1 MVCFC
6 ELYFETNWC
15 LGPDMGTPE
24 GWTELLSTSCRT
36 EGAQNRDNLRG
47 KLFDY
52 LISENFFD
60 F

>member
-1 MVCFC
+1 
-6 ELYFETNWC
+6 
-15 LGPDMGTPE
+15 MGTPE

-52 LISENFFD
+52 LISKNLLD